1 MALAVAGVAPVAP
14 SPEAAWPTR
23 CPGFFQADLGSLV
36 SFKKKKQP
44 IST

>member
-1 MALAVAGVAPVAP
+1 MALAVAGVAP

-36 SFKKKKQP
+36 SFEKLP
-44 IST
+44 IAT